1 MDVLVSMEKKLM
13 DIMEWN
19 DVVNTL
25 IPQKLRFSE
34 LRDDVHIG
42 NTVYFA
48 EYGFIT
54 HKRKITEINS
64 VINEMTVDTRE
75 NIVYPMLISGIDA
88 DNFLMFLEWDG
99 NPQVEK
105 GIIPD
110 VLPNPYRMV
119 FPVPY
124 GLNPD
129 PKYSAPSCPF
139 CKSHSTNCVV
149 AEPHRGMMWCAE
161 CGGIY

>member
-1 MDVLVSMEKKLM
+1 MDVLVSMERKLM
-13 DIMEWN
+13 DVMESN
-19 DVVNTL
+19 DMINPL
-25 IPQKLRFSE
+25 ISQKLRFSE
-34 LRDDVHIG
+34 LQDDVDIG
-42 NTVYFA
+42 STIYFV

-54 HKRKITEINS
+54 HKRKIIGINS
-64 VINEMTVDTRE
+64 VINEMTVDSRE
-75 NIVYPMLISGIDA
+75 YMYPKPISNIDT

-110 VLPNPYRMV
+110 ILPNPYRMV

-129 PKYSAPSCPF
+129 PKYSAPLCPF
-139 CKSHSTNCVV
+139 CKSSSTNCVV
-149 AEPHRGMMWCAE
+149 SEPHRGMMWCAE